1 MHDPSFSEAQAKV
14 FDRYGIVV
22 EERWVETPCVDG
34 RAHVLVTG
42 EGAPIVLLNG
52 IGVPAAMMAP
62 LMSGIEGFTQYA
74 VDLPAYGLS
83 DTAARFADD
92 LRVNAV
98 TFLTEVL
105 DGLEVDRPIVVAN
118 SLGSLWASW
127 LAIDKPDRV
136 SALAHIGCPAIIL
149 DTSAPLPMRLLSKR
163 PLGRLVMRL
172 QPPSER
178 QVEGLAKMVHEHP
191 LPPEIAQLILAT
203 ERLDHFEDT
212 FLATLNHLIRLRGSR
227 PEHALTAAQLASV
240 EAPTLLVFAAADPM
254 GAVSVGERVVDAM
267 PNAELH
273 VVDGGHAPW
282 LHHADQIAPIL
293 ENFLHQVGPPTG

>member
-83 DTAARFADD
+83 DSAARFADD